1 MTTNLADRDCV
12 PARAGT
18 PSLTADEIKPYLEQ
32 LAGWSVDDE
41 NKLTKS
47 FEFKNFVQAV
57 DLVNRITN
65 QMPRRRTMILTSTLA
80 DREVRVYLWTRSRIA
95 PRLWPATF
103 PRDYASGPA
112 ISLLIDRRSPS
123 RKRSTMMND

>member
-1 MTTNLADRDCV
+1 MTTNLADRNCV

-18 PSLTADEIKPYLEQ
+18 PSLTADEIKSYLEE

-57 DLVNRITN
+57 DLVNRITEVAEA
-65 QMPRRRTMILTSTLA
+65 QDHHPDLYVRWG
-80 DREVRVYLWTRSRIA
+80 EVRVYLWTHSIDGLHDSDFIMA
-95 PRLWPATF
+95 AK
-103 PRDYASGPA
+103 
-112 ISLLIDRRSPS
+112 IDRL
-123 RKRSTMMND
+123 

>member
-1 MTTNLADRDCV
+1 MTTNLADRNCV

-18 PSLTADEIKPYLEQ
+18 PSLTTDEIKSYLEE

-57 DLVNRITN
+57 DLVNRITEVAEA
-65 QMPRRRTMILTSTLA
+65 QDHHPDLYVRWG
-80 DREVRVYLWTRSRIA
+80 EVRVYLWTHSIDGLHDSDFIMA
-95 PRLWPATF
+95 AK
-103 PRDYASGPA
+103 
-112 ISLLIDRRSPS
+112 IDRL
-123 RKRSTMMND
+123 